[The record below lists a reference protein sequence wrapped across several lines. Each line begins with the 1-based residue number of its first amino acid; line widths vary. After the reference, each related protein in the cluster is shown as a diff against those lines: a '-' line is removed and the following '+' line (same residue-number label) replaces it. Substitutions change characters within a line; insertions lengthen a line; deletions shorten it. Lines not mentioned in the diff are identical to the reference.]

1 VEVKRLGPGVHAVGG
16 VSGLYLRNAPPGAS
30 SWLLRAMV
38 GSKRREIGL
47 GPYPEIPLARARERA
62 RDTKDAIRAGR
73 DPVEERKAARE
84 ALVASQQRMTFAD
97 ATDAYLALREA
108 EFRNRKHAAQWRT
121 SLETY
126 AYPVLGAV
134 PVADVELRHVVEVLQ
149 PIWTTK
155 TETASRVRGRI
166 ESVLSWATVARHR
179 EGENPARWRG
189 HLDKVFL
196 KPSKVAKVTHFAA
209 LPFDDLPAF
218 MIRLRER
225 NGMAARALEFAI
237 LTAARSG
244 EVRGTKWTEIDL
256 EAALWTVPAA
266 RMKTEKEHRVPLS
279 EPAVAL
285 LEALPRFE
293 GTDLVFPGARGGEL
307 SDSSLSTVLRRM
319 GIPGK
324 VATVHGFRST
334 FRDWTAERTAY
345 ARDVA
350 EMALSHL
357 IESETEAAY
366 RRGDLLE
373 KRRHL
378 MRDWA
383 RFAEGVGA
391 GGAVVSIRR
400 AT

>member
-1 VEVKRLGPGVHAVGG
+1 
-16 VSGLYLRNAPPGAS
+16 
-30 SWLLRAMV
+30 
-38 GSKRREIGL
+38 
-47 GPYPEIPLARARERA
+47 
-62 RDTKDAIRAGR
+62 
-73 DPVEERKAARE
+73 
-84 ALVASQQRMTFAD
+84 
-97 ATDAYLALREA
+97 
-108 EFRNRKHAAQWRT
+108 
-121 SLETY
+121 
-126 AYPVLGAV
+126 
-134 PVADVELRHVVEVLQ
+134 
-149 PIWTTK
+149 
-155 TETASRVRGRI
+155 
-166 ESVLSWATVARHR
+166 
-179 EGENPARWRG
+179 
-189 HLDKVFL
+189 
-196 KPSKVAKVTHFAA
+196 VTHFAA